1 MRSASRP
8 LRSVILRAPTLRAS
22 PRDTIDL
29 ITAPL
34 ETKVHGCRR
43 GITQADTLMHH
54 PQSCS

>member
-34 ETKVHGCRR
+34 ETKMHGCS
-43 GITQADTLMHH
+43 GQPCMLQTAHGM
-54 PQSCS
+54 